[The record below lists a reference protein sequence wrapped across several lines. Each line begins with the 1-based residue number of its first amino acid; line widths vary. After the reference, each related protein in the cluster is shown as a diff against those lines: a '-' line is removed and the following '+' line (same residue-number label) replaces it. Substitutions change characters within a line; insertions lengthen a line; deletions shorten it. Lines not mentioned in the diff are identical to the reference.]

1 MFLTTQYASLRSTYF
16 TAESNYSPLSTYHL
30 VLTTQCLSLSSR
42 YFSTQT
48 TSRPTKVRRRT
59 RLLVVLESGSAQRAN
74 VEAHQVAALAA
85 ERGLHR
91 TIVDAA
97 R

>member
-30 VLTTQCLSLSSR
+30 VLTTQSSSLLTLSLR

-48 TSRPTKVRRRT
+48 TSRLTKVRRRT
-59 RLLVVLESGSAQRAN
+59 RVLESGSAQRAN